1 MESDVQPSPV
11 AVPQDVIAIA
21 AEAAATAAAAAGA
34 PPALIGSIVRSVVSY
49 RHHSMAWTCSV
60 AGASQEAGSGMG
72 MQQRVPQ
79 YVPSVSSLAQCMAK
93 KRPSVAGPMPLASG
107 SPRCGVRAGKLPGRP
122 LRQDLHEAVS
132 LSHCAS
138 AKQVMLILLRGLEI
152 LFVKMLANL
161 HGWMAR

>member
-34 PPALIGSIVRSVVSY
+34 PPALIGSIVRSVVSH

-79 YVPSVSSLAQCMAK
+79 YVPSVSSLAHCMAND
-93 KRPSVAGPMPLASG
+93 RAPRSQADASG
-107 SPRCGVRAGKLPGRP
+107 QGGYRRYCGLGPIA
-122 LRQDLHEAVS
+122 D
-132 LSHCAS
+132 
-138 AKQVMLILLRGLEI
+138 
-152 LFVKMLANL
+152 N
-161 HGWMAR
+161 